1 MLVVSQVSL
10 PMRIAL
16 LATLAFSALWLVAL
30 RPKPASEGAQP
41 PTPAANSAPQS
52 SQGQAA
58 EQAKQAVQTS
68 QESAAKHE
76 SAAGAASGTAKQ
88 GAATGTAAVK
98 PGAIDVKAIGGKIDS
113 KNVKAVIADLKA
125 GKVVVLLFW
134 DRKVSDDR
142 AVRADV
148 ASLST
153 RNGKVARHVAALG
166 ELADYEPI
174 TRGVPVVTSP
184 TTLIIDRSRR
194 ARSVAG
200 LTTHGELDELVSRA
214 LKVKP

>member
-1 MLVVSQVSL
+1 MLDVSQVSL

-30 RPKPASEGAQP
+30 RPKAP
-41 PTPAANSAPQS
+41 PESATPAPVPVQSAP
-52 SQGQAA
+52 GKAA
-58 EQAKQAVQTS
+58 EQARGAADASQASAAEKQA
-68 QESAAKHE
+68 AAD
-76 SAAGAASGTAKQ
+76 AAGTEAGTAKPTTP
-88 GAATGTAAVK
+88 ADTAPAK
-98 PGAIDVKAIGGKIDS
+98 PGAIDIEAIGGKVDS
-113 KNVKAVIADLKA
+113 KAVKAVIADIKA

-134 DRKVSDDR
+134 DRNVSDDR
-142 AVRADV
+142 AVRTAV
-148 ASLST
+148 ASVST
-153 RNGKVARHVAALG
+153 RNGKVAKHVASLDA
-166 ELADYEPI
+166 LADYEPI

-184 TTLIIDRSRR
+184 TVLIIDRARR